1 MILVTGGTGLIGSHL
16 LFELMK
22 TETNVRAIYRDRSRI
37 SAVKTIFDYY
47 SDGKPHHFDLIE
59 WVKGDVLDIVSLEDA
74 FVGVTH
80 VYHCAALVSF
90 NSKDFKQ
97 LIKVNREGTANL
109 LQFCLYNNIQKYVHI
124 SSTAAIGGVE
134 NSLTTEETK
143 WNPSNKTSGYAVSK
157 YLSEKEVWR
166 ASEEGLDVVIINPC
180 VIIGAGNWDESSL
193 TIFRTV
199 KKGIKFYTSGQN
211 AFVDA
216 RDVST
221 CMVKLMKSDIKSERF
236 LCISE
241 NVPFKKLFELIAKA
255 LNKKA
260 PSISSPKWL
269 MGFTWRLVGVISFI
283 IRRKPVLTRE
293 SAISAYNVMNYSNE
307 KIKKALDF
315 EFISVEDAIENAV
328 KFNNHST
335 QKDRK

>member
-1 MILVTGGTGLIGSHL
+1 MILITGGTGLIGSHL

-22 TETNVRAIYRDRSRI
+22 TETSVRAIYRDKSRI
-37 SAVKTIFDYY
+37 DAVKTLFDYY
-47 SDGKPHHFDLIE
+47 SKGEKHQFDLIE
-59 WVKGDVLDIVSLEDA
+59 WVKGDVLDFVSLEDA

-90 NSKDFKQ
+90 VKKDFKK
-97 LIKVNREGTANL
+97 LIKINREGTSNI
-109 LQFCLYNNIQKYVHI
+109 LQFSLDNKIQKFVHI
-124 SSTAAIGGVE
+124 SSTAAIGGTE
-134 NSLTTEETK
+134 NTLTTEATK
-143 WNPSNKTSGYAVSK
+143 WGPTNKTSGYAVSK

-199 KKGIKFYTSGQN
+199 KRGIKFYTSGQN

-216 RDVST
+216 RDVSSS
-221 CMVKLMKSDIKSERF
+221 MVKLMNSDIRSERF
-236 LCISE
+236 LCIAE
-241 NVPFKKLFELIAKA
+241 NVPFKRLFELIAKA

-269 MGFTWRLVGVISFI
+269 MGVTWRLVGFVSFFLG
-283 IRRKPVLTRE
+283 RKPVLTRE
-293 SAISAYNVMNYSNE
+293 SAISAYSTMNYSNE
-307 KIKKALDF
+307 KIKEKLGI
-315 EFISVEDAIENAV
+315 EFISVKDAIDNAV
-328 KFNNHST
+328 EFEKYS
-335 QKDRK
+335 KSI

>member
-22 TETNVRAIYRDRSRI
+22 TEAKVRAIYRDKSRI
-37 SAVKTIFDYY
+37 ASVKTLFDFY
-47 SDGKPHHFDLIE
+47 SNGNDHHFESIE
-59 WVKGDVLDIVSLEDA
+59 WVKGDVTDIVSLEDA
-74 FVGVTH
+74 FVGVSY

-97 LIKVNREGTANL
+97 LIKINREGTVNI
-109 LQFCLYNNIQKYVHI
+109 LQFCLDNNVKKYVHI

-134 NSLTTEETK
+134 GSITTEKTK

-166 ASEEGLDVVIINPC
+166 ASEEGLDVAIINPC
-180 VIIGAGNWDESSL
+180 LIIGAGNWDESSL

-269 MGFTWRLVGVISFI
+269 MGFTWRLVAIMSFV

-307 KIKKALDF
+307 KIKKSLDF

-328 KFNNHST
+328 KFNNYSMNE
-335 QKDRK
+335 KK